1 MDIMTSLILVAAGV
15 IIGVL
20 ISQILTH
27 NHKHESSLKKE
38 LEQNQAEFK
47 AYRKQVNEHFQSSAQ
62 MLDELAQQYQKIY
75 QHMAEQSTQ
84 LLDDQRQN
92 FPMFDPDKK
101 ILYPPTQSQLDAEI
115 DETEESSP
123 SAPPKDYTNERSGIL
138 KNDPT

>member
-1 MDIMTSLILVAAGV
+1 MDILTSLILVAAGV

-20 ISQILTH
+20 ISQILTR
-27 NHKHESSLKKE
+27 NHRHESSLKKE
-38 LEQNQAEFK
+38 LEQNRAEFK

-92 FPMFDPDKK
+92 SPMFDPDKK
-101 ILYPPTQSQLDAEI
+101 ILYSPTPSQLDAEV
-115 DETEESSP
+115 DAPEEQP
-123 SAPPKDYTNERSGIL
+123 STPPKDYTNERSGIL